1 MVDGMA
7 WMRPHLPLE
16 SYGEIKRTRRI
27 MATDPKN
34 APVDNV
40 RQGETGHHVRYIL
53 GWSLLLVV
61 IGLGGIMLFVITGA
75 NPTAS

>member
-1 MVDGMA
+1 
-7 WMRPHLPLE
+7 
-16 SYGEIKRTRRI
+16 

-53 GWSLLLVV
+53 GWSLLVV
-61 IGLGGIMLFVITGA
+61 VGLGGIMLFMISGA
-75 NPTAS
+75 NPAAS